1 MIFILWK
8 HEACDSCLFFV
19 CSLIQSYSSNYSCVE
34 LLSLSAIHNWNGRV
48 KHGLAVD
55 VGDVVEIFEESGD
68 WFRGSCSRKAR
79 QIGIFPKSYIHL
91 KDPAKED
98 PVVAEC
104 SEVLREW
111 LEIWKRLFV
120 VNIN

>member
-1 MIFILWK
+1 
-8 HEACDSCLFFV
+8 
-19 CSLIQSYSSNYSCVE
+19 
-34 LLSLSAIHNWNGRV
+34 
-48 KHGLAVD
+48 

-79 QIGIFPKSYIHL
+79 QMGIFPKSYIHL

-120 VNIN
+120 VSFECHLHVMFRMKYNFFSSTNTGT

>member
-1 MIFILWK
+1 M
-8 HEACDSCLFFV
+8 
-19 CSLIQSYSSNYSCVE
+19 
-34 LLSLSAIHNWNGRV
+34 
-48 KHGLAVD
+48 
-55 VGDVVEIFEESGD
+55 GDVVEIFEESGD

-91 KDPAKED
+91 KDPTKED

-120 VNIN
+120 VRSAISM